1 MKRWIFV
8 AASCLIFLALK
19 QAGAAS
25 PDDVVA
31 GTYYARSPGALLA
44 FRIDPWTE
52 GVHAV
57 RGLGRGTFG
66 AENDERDLIFE
77 IRGTYRPSA
86 AHTAQGVFLFRDG
99 DVIQQVPWKAM
110 YDRRERT
117 FQWAMIVDGELHAL
131 QKAGPPTTEDLA
143 AVEMRKQATN
153 AAPTTDAASANSSTS
168 SGTAAASS
176 SAPSTPDVTS
186 PFLKSNAAGSDSTT
200 TEASTSAAPTTA
212 LFQRTPYL
220 SDVVDAEGN
229 LDFGKVIIRAVDQV
243 PVSKPAI
250 KTEAK
255 PTAKPDKA
263 ATPWERQPG
272 VIDMVII
279 DTLTNTEVFGS
290 KNAELADILK
300 RRLDHD
306 LGISPMPKGN
316 VRKRGENPP
325 LAPTTS
331 TTPTAPPIEAPPVDA
346 PPKPG
351 TEKSPAPRVKTVPN
365 VVGLSVDNGV
375 GELWAAGL
383 NPTTIECL
391 GQSTD
396 PDKADRIVTQIP
408 AAGSPYPP
416 DGVMT
421 LHWYSKPTGASVLN
435 PGRPVDEGTTTSA
448 PVPNA
453 PSAGGFQPGDGKKVE
468 AQFAAGEIRA
478 DGKGID
484 FGAKVGDGF
493 VTWGIYQFD
502 EASFQPGIAS
512 FRSSVQKIMNE
523 TVGSDGMQIDV
534 AQKTAG
540 VNMVFEYSTRFNNGA
555 GYTNV
560 YQCREYRGFFLF
572 YSSMTTTAGQPLGAA
587 AAAALEKSEQL
598 IDLRFPK

>member
-8 AASCLIFLALK
+8 AASCLIFLALN
-19 QAGAAS
+19 QADAAS
-25 PDDVVA
+25 PDDVAA
-31 GTYYARSPGALLA
+31 GTYYTRSPGALLA

-66 AENDERDLIFE
+66 VENDERDLIFE

-143 AVEMRKQATN
+143 AVESRKQATK
-153 AAPTTDAASANSSTS
+153 AAPTTDAASVNSSTS

-186 PFLKSNAAGSDSTT
+186 PSLKSHAAGSDPTT

-255 PTAKPDKA
+255 PTVKPDKA
-263 ATPWERQPG
+263 ATPRKYQPG
-272 VIDMVII
+272 AIDMAII
-279 DTLTNTEVFGS
+279 DTLTRAATYEPDDE
-290 KNAELADILK
+290 ELADVLN
-300 RRLDHD
+300 RLLDEN
-306 LGISPMPKGN
+306 LSVSPPPK
-316 VRKRGENPP
+316 
-325 LAPTTS
+325 
-331 TTPTAPPIEAPPVDA
+331 TTPTAPPRTA

-351 TEKSPAPRVKTVPN
+351 TEKSPPSPSPRVKTVPN
-365 VVGLSVDNGV
+365 VVGLSFDNGV

-540 VNMVFEYSTRFNNGA
+540 ANQVFEYSTRFNNGA

-560 YQCREYRGFFLF
+560 YQYREYRGFFLF

-598 IDLRFPK
+598 IDLRFPQTNK